1 MQLIDSIPI
10 VPTGTYLIMTVTTA
24 TTAAPRSSFSTW
36 IWIGTIALSF
46 LAGRYLLQGHGGGA
60 HSLQLGDRDSK
71 DIPTDAVVVTATT
84 MVQRDVQRSVQAVG
98 TFFGFEELTLSSKLE
113 GRVAKIHFDQGAIVK
128 PGDLLL
134 ELEATDF
141 RLALE
146 QADRSL
152 QTELAKWGFGSVP
165 PPDVDVSTLPSVV
178 SAKLRFELAQ
188 SRLTRMLPL
197 QASNSISA
205 DDLEQARSDAK
216 VMESEWKNQ
225 ILLANAAAA
234 TARLRAADLEIAKQ
248 RLADCEIRVPIPT
261 LHEEPDE
268 QFYTIS
274 DRLVTEGT
282 LLRPGTEV
290 FKLVLGKSLKLRL
303 SVPESNA
310 SKIAIGQKVLV
321 SIASSDK
328 EEHGSVTNI
337 SPAIER
343 NTRTFQVEV
352 TVPNDS
358 GLCKPGG
365 FAKAQ
370 ILVGETEV
378 ADTVPPSSL
387 YSLAGI
393 QKIFLI
399 ENGKAK
405 EVRVTLGEQTTDWI
419 EIASP
424 DLPPNARV
432 ATSGQRL
439 LSDGIAVVERDSLA
453 QQPPTTS
460 SMQSEEE
467 SH

>member
-1 MQLIDSIPI
+1 
-10 VPTGTYLIMTVTTA
+10 MTVTNA
-24 TTAAPRSSFSTW
+24 TPVAHRSSFSIW
-36 IWIGTIALSF
+36 IWLGTIAVSF
-46 LAGRYLLQGHGGGA
+46 LAGRYLLQGHGSGS
-60 HSLQLGDRDSK
+60 HSLQLGDKSSR
-71 DIPTDAVVVTATT
+71 DIPADAVVVTATS

-98 TFFGFEELTLSSKLE
+98 SFFGFEELTLSSKQE
-113 GRVAKIHFDQGAIVK
+113 GRVAKIHFDQGAVVK

-134 ELEATDF
+134 ELESTDF

-225 ILLANAAAA
+225 MLLANAAAA

-248 RLADCEIRVPIPT
+248 RLADCEIRVPVPT

-274 DRLVTEGT
+274 ERLVTEGT

-310 SKIAIGQKVLV
+310 SKIADGQKVLV
-321 SIASSDK
+321 SIASSSQ
-328 EEHGSVTNI
+328 EEHGVVTNI
-337 SPAIER
+337 SPSIER

-370 ILVGETEV
+370 ILVGQTET
-378 ADTVPPSSL
+378 ANTVPPSSL

-399 ENGKAK
+399 ENGIAK
-405 EVRVTLGEQTTDWI
+405 EVRVTLGEQTNEWI

-424 DLPPNARV
+424 SLPSNARV

-439 LSDGIAVVERDSLA
+439 LSDGIAVVERDSLSNDK
-453 QQPPTTS
+453 QPAAP
-460 SMQSEEE
+460 QLSEKENHE
-467 SH
+467 

>member
-1 MQLIDSIPI
+1 M
-10 VPTGTYLIMTVTTA
+10 TA
-24 TTAAPRSSFSTW
+24 TTATPVAHRSSFSTW

-46 LAGRYLLQGHGGGA
+46 LAGRYLLQGHGGGS
-60 HSLQLGDRDSK
+60 HSLKLGDKDSK
-71 DIPTDAVVVTATT
+71 DIPADAVVITATSL
-84 MVQRDVQRSVQAVG
+84 VQRDVQRSVQAVG

-113 GRVAKIHFDQGAIVK
+113 GRVAKIHFDQGAVVK

-134 ELEATDF
+134 ELESTDF
-141 RLALE
+141 QLALE
-146 QADRSL
+146 QAERSL

-165 PPDVDVSTLPSVV
+165 PPDVDVSILPSVV

-225 ILLANAAAA
+225 ILLANSAAA
-234 TARLRAADLEIAKQ
+234 TARLRAADLQIAKQ
-248 RLADCEIRVPIPT
+248 RLADCEIRVPVPT

-274 DRLVTEGT
+274 ERLVTEGT

-321 SIASSDK
+321 SIASSEK
-328 EEHGSVTNI
+328 EESGGVTNI
-337 SPAIER
+337 SPSIER
-343 NTRTFQVEV
+343 DTRTFQVEV

-370 ILVGETEV
+370 ILVGQTEI
-378 ADTVPPSSL
+378 ANTVPPSSL

-399 ENGKAK
+399 EDGKAK
-405 EVRVTLGEQTTDWI
+405 EVRVTLGEQAIDWI

-424 DLPPNARV
+424 PLPPNARV

-439 LSDGIAVVERDSLA
+439 LSDGIAVVERDSLSKQTPA
-453 QQPPTTS
+453 MPS
-460 SMQSEEE
+460 KQSGQEIHE
-467 SH
+467 

>member
-1 MQLIDSIPI
+1 
-10 VPTGTYLIMTVTTA
+10 
-24 TTAAPRSSFSTW
+24 
-36 IWIGTIALSF
+36 LSF
-46 LAGRYLLQGHGGGA
+46 LAGRYLLQGHGGGS
-60 HSLQLGDRDSK
+60 HSLQLGDKSSRDVPS
-71 DIPTDAVVVTATT
+71 DAVVITATS
-84 MVQRDVQRSVQAVG
+84 MVQRDVQRSIQAVG

-113 GRVAKIHFDQGAIVK
+113 GRVAKIHFDQGAVVK

-134 ELEATDF
+134 NLESTDF
-141 RLALE
+141 RLAVE

-152 QTELAKWGFGSVP
+152 QTELAKWGFSSVP
-165 PPDVDVSTLPSVV
+165 PPDIDVSTLPSVV

-188 SRLTRMLPL
+188 SRLARMLPL
-197 QASNSISA
+197 QASKSISA

-225 ILLANAAAA
+225 MLLANAAAA

-248 RLADCEIRVPIPT
+248 RLADCEIRVPVPT

-274 DRLVTEGT
+274 ERLVTEGT

-303 SVPESNA
+303 SVPEANA
-310 SKIAIGQKVLV
+310 SKVAIGQKVLV
-321 SIASSDK
+321 SIASSTQD
-328 EEHGSVTNI
+328 EHGVVTNI
-337 SPAIER
+337 SPSIER

-370 ILVGETEV
+370 ILVGKTEI
-378 ADTVPPSSL
+378 ANTVPPSSL

-399 ENGKAK
+399 ENGIAK
-405 EVRVTLGEQTTDWI
+405 EVRVTLGEQTNDWI

-424 DLPPNARV
+424 PLSPNARV

-439 LSDGIAVVERDSLA
+439 LSDGIAVVERDSLSKA
-453 QQPPTTS
+453 PS
-460 SMQSEEE
+460 SSPSKQTGEKNQE
-467 SH
+467 

>member
-1 MQLIDSIPI
+1 
-10 VPTGTYLIMTVTTA
+10 MTVTTA
-24 TTAAPRSSFSTW
+24 APVASRSSISIW

-46 LAGRYLLQGHGGGA
+46 LAGRYLLQGHGGGS
-60 HSLQLGDRDSK
+60 HSLQLGEKDSK
-71 DIPTDAVVVTATT
+71 EIPADAVVVTTT
-84 MVQRDVQRSVQAVG
+84 AMVQRDVQRSVQAVG
-98 TFFGFEELTLSSKLE
+98 TFFGFEELTLSSKQE
-113 GRVAKIHFDQGAIVK
+113 GRVAKIHFDQGAVVK

-134 ELEATDF
+134 ELESTDF

-152 QTELAKWGFGSVP
+152 QTELAKWGFNSVP
-165 PPDVDVSTLPSVV
+165 PPNVDVSTLPSVV

-216 VMESEWKNQ
+216 VLESEWKNQ
-225 ILLANAAAA
+225 MLLANAAAA

-248 RLADCEIRVPIPT
+248 RLADCEIRVPVPT

-274 DRLVTEGT
+274 ERLVTEGT

-303 SVPESNA
+303 AVPESNA
-310 SKIAIGQKVLV
+310 SKIAIGQNVLV
-321 SIASSDK
+321 AIASSTK
-328 EEHGSVTNI
+328 EEHGVVTNI

-370 ILVGETEV
+370 ILVGEKEI
-378 ADTVPPSSL
+378 ANTVPPSSL

-399 ENGKAK
+399 ENGIAK
-405 EVRVTLGEQTTDWI
+405 EIRVTLGEQTRDWI

-424 DLPPNARV
+424 ALPPNARV

-439 LSDGIAVVERDSLA
+439 LSDGIAVVERDSLS
-453 QQPPTTS
+453 QETQMTNPKLS
-460 SMQSEEE
+460 GEE
-467 SH
+467 SRE